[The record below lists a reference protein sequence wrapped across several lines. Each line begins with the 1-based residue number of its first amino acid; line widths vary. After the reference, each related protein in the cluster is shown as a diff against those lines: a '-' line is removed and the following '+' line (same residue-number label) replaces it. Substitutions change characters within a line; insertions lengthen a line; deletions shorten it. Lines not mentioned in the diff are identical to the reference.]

1 MWEWKTKKVRNLP
14 EQVAYN
20 SERLNELQDG
30 DTWTAIKE
38 LRLRILNIEGS
49 YQDKNEKNMA
59 NGYAG
64 LNANGEIEA
73 IRILNTVYPIGSI
86 YMSVNSVSP
95 ATLFGGTWERI
106 QDRFLLAAGITYSA
120 GTSGGEA
127 SHNHGLSNGYA
138 AIDYANIYGSRYG
151 ISLRR
156 KAQNFTAT
164 AITTSDLGNTINEG
178 YITGSATELGG
189 RTDSVSNLPPYLAVY
204 MWKRTA

>member
-20 SERLNELQDG
+20 TERLNELQDG

-49 YQDKNEKNMA
+49 YQDKSEKNMP

-73 IRILNTVYPIGSI
+73 NRILNAVYPIGSI

-106 QDRFLLAAGITYSA
+106 QDRFLLAAGNTYAA
-120 GTSGGEA
+120 GTTGGEA
-127 SHNHGLSNGYA
+127 NHKHGLNSGYA
-138 AIDYANIYGSRYG
+138 AIDYAYLYQSRYG
-151 ISLRR
+151 ISQRK
-156 KAQNFTAT
+156 KAQNFSAT
-164 AITTSDLGNTINEG
+164 QITTSGMSSVVSDGLV
-178 YITGSATELGG
+178 TGGATELGG
-189 RTDSVSNLPPYLAVY
+189 TTDNASNMPPFLTVNI
-204 MWKRTA
+204 WKRTE